1 MENIKLSNDVNKTQH
16 FTTKSVLICNNLIQY
31 IPSTAKLIEP
41 FVGNG
46 DLLSLFPSNSWEKY
60 DIDIQDNMLDV
71 IQQDTLENPP
81 VYTNKWVIT
90 NPPYLAKNK
99 AQNNYLY
106 NKYGLDD
113 LYKIA
118 IKTIIGCEGG
128 ILIIPTNFFCDD
140 GSALIRKEFLSKYI
154 VEELN
159 VYTEPIF
166 DTTTYSICA
175 FAFKRRDNIEQ
186 DIKVNIYPIN
196 NTININIKKQYNY
209 RFGGEL
215 FDTLASIVPKFGR
228 LQLNRPINGYITHL
242 YITTID
248 KRNERLKLD
257 YVSTPYYGK
266 STDRTVATLTCTE
279 LLTKEQENKLI
290 NLFNTEINQFRDSY
304 GNLVFTNYRDYNRK
318 RIEFEFVY
326 KYLTYLLDKI

>member
-1 MENIKLSNDVNKTQH
+1 MENTQFNSDINKTQH
-16 FTTKSVLICNNLIQY
+16 FTTKSALICNNLTKY
-31 IPSTAKLIEP
+31 ISETAQLVEP
-41 FVGNG
+41 FVGKG
-46 DLLSLFPSNSWEKY
+46 DLLSLFPDRKWEKY
-60 DIDIQDNMLDV
+60 DIDVQPTVSDV
-71 IQQDTLENPP
+71 IQRDTLDNPP
-81 VYTNKWVIT
+81 TYKDKWVIT

-106 NKYGLDD
+106 DKYGLDD

-118 IKTIIGCEGG
+118 ISTLIGCEGG

-140 GSALIRKEFLSKYI
+140 GSATIRKKFLSNYM

-159 VYTEPIF
+159 IYTEPIF

-175 FAFKRRDNIEQ
+175 FAFKKKNNTEQ
-186 DIKVNIYPIN
+186 TIKVNIYPAN
-196 NTININIKKQYNY
+196 NTININIKQQYSY

-215 FDTLASIVPKFGR
+215 FDTLNSITPKFSR
-228 LQLNRPINGYITHL
+228 LQLDRPVNGHITNL
-242 YITTID
+242 FITTID

-266 STDRTVATLTCTE
+266 STDRTVATLVCTDP
-279 LLTKEQENKLI
+279 LTKEQEYKLI
-290 NLFNTEINQFRDSY
+290 DLFNTEINQFRDSY

-318 RIEFEFVY
+318 RIEFDFVY
-326 KYLTYLLDKI
+326 KYLTYLLTKI